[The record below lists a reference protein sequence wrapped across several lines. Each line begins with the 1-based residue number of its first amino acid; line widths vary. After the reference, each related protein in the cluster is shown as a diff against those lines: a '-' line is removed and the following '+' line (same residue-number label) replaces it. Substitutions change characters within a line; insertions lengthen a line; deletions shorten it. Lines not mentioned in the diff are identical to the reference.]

1 MSDFAKEGERHKPRR
16 RNKDTVKAVE
26 LAANGDIDD
35 AADKAPE
42 QPWME
47 VDDDWAPEVKAIF
60 MAMQQDT
67 MRQFMTPVGWAQL
80 YLKCSAWSKEF
91 KPKFLGISADG
102 DVKMGKAPIPASVLN
117 DISKT
122 LDSFGG
128 SEKARREMKILI
140 DPDPDSGNAKIGGD
154 AKMAAQKAIA
164 RPLRRQLKS

>member
-1 MSDFAKEGERHKPRR
+1 MSDFATKGERHKPRR

-26 LAANGDIDD
+26 LAANGSVDD

-47 VDDDWAPEVKAIF
+47 VDDNWAPEVKAIF
-60 MAMQQDT
+60 LAMQQDV
-67 MRQFMTPVGWAQL
+67 MSAFMTPVSWAQL

-102 DVKMGKAPIPASVLN
+102 DVKMGKAPIPASVLS

-128 SEKARREMKILI
+128 SEKSRREMKILI
-140 DPDPDSGNAKIGGD
+140 DPDNSGSESLGGD
-154 AKMAAQKAIA
+154 AKMAAKSAIA
-164 RPLRRQLKS
+164 RPARKALG